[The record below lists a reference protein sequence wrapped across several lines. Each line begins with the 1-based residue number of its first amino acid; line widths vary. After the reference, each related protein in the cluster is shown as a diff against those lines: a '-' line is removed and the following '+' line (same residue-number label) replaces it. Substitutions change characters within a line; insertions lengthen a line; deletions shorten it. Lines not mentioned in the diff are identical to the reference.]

1 MTEGET
7 GVRGG
12 ERGNEARPGKIR
24 VKLRVRIRKGVACLL
39 RMGAQNMDFKVSA
52 STQRLSPAHFR
63 KRETD
68 AQEGQEVSQETGGTG
83 QVAKGHT

>member
-24 VKLRVRIRKGVACLL
+24 VKLRVRIR
-39 RMGAQNMDFKVSA
+39 
-52 STQRLSPAHFR
+52 
-63 KRETD
+63 
-68 AQEGQEVSQETGGTG
+68 
-83 QVAKGHT
+83 